1 MWQLGDKRGVSEIIA
16 VLLIILITLAT
27 VTILWA
33 AVGPLVSHQ
42 LEKGSSCRVATSQ
55 LSLVNKGYTCGV
67 VIGNSPNPNSENSS
81 FQIKRGSEEFAL
93 VGIQL
98 IIEAYGRTQT
108 FLDTDATGGSIP
120 DPNQV
125 QVLTLETGWN
135 TPHPTDTV
143 FFPATFSI
151 APIIL
156 VGNQEVTCDIAS
168 TVKDVFVCGLDP

>member
-1 MWQLGDKRGVSEIIA
+1 MGKRGVSQIIA
-16 VLLIILITLAT
+16 VLLIILLTLAV

-33 AVGPLVSHQ
+33 AVGPLVSNQ
-42 LEKGSSCRVATSQ
+42 LEKSSACRLATSQ
-55 LSLVNKGYTCGV
+55 LSLVNTGYTCGV

-81 FQIKRGSEEFAL
+81 FQVKRGPEEFDL

-98 IIEAYGRTQT
+98 IIEAYGDTQV
-108 FLDTDATGGSIP
+108 FLDTDTSGGSIP

-135 TPHPTDTV
+135 TPHPTTTV
-143 FFPATFSI
+143 YFPASYSI

-168 TVKDVFVCGLDP
+168 TVRDVFVCGLDP